1 MKKLF
6 DPPLADKLTPP
17 LGALIAHF
25 TGILITSTFVLLLS
39 FMLARLLVALMK

>member
-6 DPPLADKLTPP
+6 DPLADKLTP